1 MQDVV
6 LTKLLGQFTEVNKS
20 QIFQRLENLIGDS
33 IVLFLQHFQK
43 LRVNLTAYSI
53 YKGKECGLKKHK
65 ECIQIRTHTY
75 IYIYIYII
83 CIIYTVHI
91 CAYVCVH
98 ICTYMHIYLHKS
110 FIYAY
115 K

>member
-75 IYIYIYII
+75 IYIYIYYMHYIYSTYMCI
-83 CIIYTVHI
+83 CV
-91 CAYVCVH
+91 
-98 ICTYMHIYLHKS
+98 CTYMY
-110 FIYAY
+110 IYAHIFA
-115 K
+115 

>member
-43 LRVNLTAYSI
+43 LRVNLTPYSI
-53 YKGKECGLKKHK
+53 YMGKECGLKKHK

-75 IYIYIYII
+75 IYKYIYIYVL
-83 CIIYTVHI
+83 YAHI
-91 CAYVCVH
+91 FA
-98 ICTYMHIYLHKS
+98 
-110 FIYAY
+110 
-115 K
+115 